1 MTKQGYKEASNN
13 WLCTSAVLKVIM
25 KFNKMYC
32 DRAEVFACC
41 IVVVE

>member
-1 MTKQGYKEASNN
+1 MRRQAIRNGSKLISG
-13 WLCTSAVLKVIM
+13 SAVLKVIM
-25 KFNKMYC
+25 KLNKRSC